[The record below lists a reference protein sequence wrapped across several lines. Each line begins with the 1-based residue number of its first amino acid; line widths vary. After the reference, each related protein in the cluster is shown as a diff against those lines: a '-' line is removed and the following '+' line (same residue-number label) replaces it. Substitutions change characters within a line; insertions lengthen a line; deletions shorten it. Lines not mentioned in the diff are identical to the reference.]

1 MDSAG
6 SDHWRDSADALGAA
20 MNKYKNKP
28 QEWNGEKF
36 RSIREL
42 KRYQYLLVLQYNGD
56 IRNLR
61 REVPYVLAE
70 SVSIKGRKRPP
81 IRYVADYVYEDAQL
95 GWSVIVED
103 CKGARTAV
111 YNLKRHLMKSVH
123 GIDILET

>member
-1 MDSAG
+1 
-6 SDHWRDSADALGAA
+6 

-42 KRYQYLLVLQYNGD
+42 KRYQYLLVLQKDGD

-61 REVPYVLAE
+61 REVPFWLAE

-81 IRYVADYVYEDAQL
+81 IRYVADYVYEDARR